1 MGARFAEHSAGS
13 ALGIPQVPAHPAAR
27 FWHKRGAGWLAEGS
41 TGYGLHGVLR
51 WAGIGAQADHAGTCT
66 TGRGST
72 WQRPE
77 YAVVVAESTDEGLYK
92 C

>member
-13 ALGIPQVPAHPAAR
+13 ALGIPQVPAHPADASGPSAALAGSP
-27 FWHKRGAGWLAEGS
+27 RG

-51 WAGIGAQADHAGTCT
+51 WAGIGAQAGDAGTCT
-66 TGRGST
+66 TGKRST

-77 YAVVVAESTDEGLYK
+77 HAVVVAV
-92 C
+92 